1 MRTAVE
7 RRSRGGKDGA
17 AEVRAVERVE
27 VRAVLMVAVRAAV
40 ERGRR

>member
-1 MRTAVE
+1 VERAVRAAVGDREKAKVRAAVE
-7 RRSRGGKDGA
+7 RA
-17 AEVRAVERVE
+17 E